1 MPRGRRTEEQI
12 RQDMEDLSTEVALG
26 VGLKGVINSLF
37 RESIDET
44 EGFQGPL
51 LQSMEEAFE
60 SALKPYPT
68 SEETEVLHTE
78 YNDMNRKVGNIED
91 KLDDIEEIA
100 KFLDV
105 THEQPY
111 NDFYTNISGI
121 VEDKVSMVI
130 QEEIKNAF
138 QDVGKHFVENVLDD
152 FVAKVIVEI
161 NKEPETDE
169 EKIARLERENAELR
183 ND

>member
-1 MPRGRRTEEQI
+1 MPRGRRTEQQI
-12 RQDMEDLSTEVALG
+12 REDMEDLSTEVALG
-26 VGLKGVINSLF
+26 VGLKGVISSLF
-37 RESIDET
+37 RESIDDT
-44 EGFQGPL
+44 QGFQGPL

-60 SALKPYPT
+60 RALKPYPT
-68 SEETEVLHTE
+68 TDDTQDLHNE
-78 YNDMNRKVGNIED
+78 YNDMNRKVESIDD
-91 KLDDIEEIA
+91 KLDDLEEIA

-138 QDVGKHFVENVLDD
+138 QDVGKHFVSNVLDD
-152 FVAKVIVEI
+152 FVSKVVEEI
-161 NKEPETDE
+161 NKEPETQE
-169 EKIARLERENAELR
+169 EYIARLEQENAELR
-183 ND
+183 NA

>member
-1 MPRGRRTEEQI
+1 MARRRTEEQI

-68 SEETEVLHTE
+68 SEETEQLHNE
-78 YNDMNRKVGNIED
+78 YNSMNRKVDNIEE
-91 KLDDIEEIA
+91 KLDDLEEIA

-105 THEQPY
+105 THERPY
-111 NDFYTNISGI
+111 NDFFENI
-121 VEDKVSMVI
+121 
-130 QEEIKNAF
+130 EEIVQSKILSTVHKEVNDAF
-138 QDVGKHFVENVLDD
+138 QELGKEFFTNLLDD
-152 FVAKVIVEI
+152 FVSKVVEEI
-161 NKEPETDE
+161 NKEPETQE
-169 EKIARLERENAELR
+169 EYIARLEQENAELKK